1 MRICE
6 SSASTC
12 DGENEE
18 TIMLE
23 KLTTAAKRRVAI
35 VVKQQIDR
43 LALTPPPPGVM
54 VEETA
59 DGLTLTGKRLRR
71 RMLTDPKL
79 RNFGR

>member
-1 MRICE
+1 
-6 SSASTC
+6 
-12 DGENEE
+12 
-18 TIMLE
+18 MLE

-43 LALTPPPPGVM
+43 LAQTPPPPGVM
-54 VEETA
+54 VEASA